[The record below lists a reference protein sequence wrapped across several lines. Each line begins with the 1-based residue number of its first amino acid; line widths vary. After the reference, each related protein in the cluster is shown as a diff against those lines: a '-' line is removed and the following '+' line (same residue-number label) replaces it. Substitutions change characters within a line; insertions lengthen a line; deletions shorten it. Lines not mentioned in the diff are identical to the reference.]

1 MIFTS
6 TIFFVINSYILRSG
20 WYFILIFFYFY
31 FLLLFFLL
39 SCEIEYTLNLHIF
52 VNRDFPSALTLTTL
66 KFTHFT
72 TRCRKFFV
80 FFVVGT
86 SVTRQKRLTKNK
98 KITKIST
105 KIFVRKKISS
115 TGKEKNP
122 LSRLERMKK
131 SKKAKKHFQVLCTH
145 ESEKGSISRTG

>member
-86 SVTRQKRLTKNK
+86 SVTRQKRLTKKKENNK
-98 KITKIST
+98 NFDENLCTQKNILNGK
-105 KIFVRKKISS
+105 RKKSVIAI
-115 TGKEKNP
+115 GENEKI
-122 LSRLERMKK
+122 K
-131 SKKAKKHFQVLCTH
+131 
-145 ESEKGSISRTG
+145 ESEETFPGSMYP